1 MTTKNFNSL
10 SLSQRLGGAMA
21 KGAYNQAEFPPLFNM
36 SQGGAKPK
44 KTKKLKGGSMCSC
57 GSCGDCVEGGA
68 VKTKKTRKP
77 REASAYNK
85 FVKANY
91 TKSKHLPPK
100 ERLGFIAKMWRESK

>member
-10 SLSQRLGGAMA
+10 SLSQRLGGSMA

-44 KTKKLKGGSMCSC
+44 KLKGGSICGC
-57 GSCGDCVEGGA
+57 GSCNNCMEGGA

-91 TKSKHLPPK
+91 PKAKHLPAK
-100 ERLGFIAKMWRESK
+100 ERLAYIAKMWRESK